1 MKSIVA
7 VPVLVLVMI
16 LGIACEQAVAEEY
29 TKQFL
34 LRGGGAF
41 LTSPRSNEIFTDVNG
56 ASGTKNDNTVGYY
69 IYAGIQVKGPQ
80 LWGGTIY
87 GESGMEF
94 KRFNSETVAQAAPT
108 LAAAGVRTG
117 NVPLTMLT
125 VNFSPKYMYDTG
137 TKWRPWVIPLGLG
150 FHVISPPSNSTT
162 YLDIGVHWG
171 AGIEY
176 ALTDQFVVG
185 LDGRFHLLTGQTGT
199 TNNFATVGPYVG
211 INF

>member
-1 MKSIVA
+1 MGSIIRLT
-7 VPVLVLVMI
+7 VLVLVVI
-16 LGIACEQAVAEEY
+16 LGAACEQAVAEEY

-34 LRGGGAF
+34 LRGGSAF
-41 LTSPRSNEIFTDVNG
+41 LTNPRSNEFFTDGNG
-56 ASGTKNDNTVGYY
+56 TLGRKNDGTVGYY
-69 IYAGIQVKGPQ
+69 IYAGIQVKGPK

-94 KRFNSETVAQAAPT
+94 KRFNSETVSQLGT
-108 LAAAGVRTG
+108 VQK
-117 NVPLTMLT
+117 VPLTMLT
-125 VNFSPKYMYDTG
+125 VNFSPKYMYETG

-150 FHVISPPSNSTT
+150 FHVISPPSSTTT

-176 ALTDQFVVG
+176 AMTDRFVLG
-185 LDGRFHLLTGQTGT
+185 LDGRFHLLSGQTGT